1 MLFQPARYMGLK
13 PAGAQNAFGYPKL
26 SMNFCPR
33 QATSAGAK
41 VVLRRVAEVLKNDL
55 YFNVLQ
61 AKYGYAITCHKSQGG
76 ESENAF
82 VDFKVYIGK
91 LSKGF
96 FRWAYTAIARGS
108 GNPLP
113 ARMTRSYKLS

>member
-41 VVLRRVAEVLKNDL
+41 VVLRRVALKS
-55 YFNVLQ
+55 NVKHHLPLRQ
-61 AKYGYAITCHKSQGG
+61 RRRNIRPAGLNGRQYSGYETNAQGAG
-76 ESENAF
+76 Q
-82 VDFKVYIGK
+82 
-91 LSKGF
+91 
-96 FRWAYTAIARGS
+96 
-108 GNPLP
+108 
-113 ARMTRSYKLS
+113 

>member
-41 VVLRRVAEVLKNDL
+41 VVLRLDSLVHRTRPGAAIGSYNVHASVALCPTLDGSPLLKNV
-55 YFNVLQ
+55 F
-61 AKYGYAITCHKSQGG
+61 
-76 ESENAF
+76 
-82 VDFKVYIGK
+82 
-91 LSKGF
+91 
-96 FRWAYTAIARGS
+96 
-108 GNPLP
+108 
-113 ARMTRSYKLS
+113 